1 MIRLS
6 EYGSGCV
13 CSISDATQEQE
24 EEEVVVVVIMKAAQ
38 RSVIFRISIGSF
50 IQRHSFFFG
59 FHGDL
64 GALIMLKIR
73 PVITI
78 LPLSSSAKVQNVMP
92 E

>member
-24 EEEVVVVVIMKAAQ
+24 EEEVVVVVVIMKAAQ

-50 IQRHSFFFG
+50 IQRHSFFFSMTTE
-59 FHGDL
+59 H
-64 GALIMLKIR
+64 AAK
-73 PVITI
+73 
-78 LPLSSSAKVQNVMP
+78 LSRTNIIIQK
-92 E
+92 